1 MAETEQLLDHILVVD
16 DEIAPRTLMRG
27 MLEEASYR
35 VTEAEGGPQ
44 AIEAALRDRPHVVV
58 VDLAM
63 PGMNGDEVCRRL
75 KSSPETGRIPV
86 IIVTGMTE
94 PESRTL
100 SLASGADEFLR
111 KPFSDVE
118 LLTRVRAVLRTR
130 HLVEQVSQLQAREI
144 KVAEDPS
151 IHRNDPPCVLVVDD
165 EEDVRKTARAV
176 MEGMGAQVFCATS
189 LAEARTLLDPSLD
202 VVLLDLML
210 GDGGGLDLLR
220 EIRAD
225 ARLSAV
231 SVVILTTLDQSQ
243 DRVRGLEAGADDYLT
258 KPTTP
263 LELQARVRRQVVN
276 KRFREGLLA
285 QVAEASSQ
293 ASTDALTQLYNR
305 RHLDEALT
313 KLIASSLRQG
323 QDLCVL
329 MADVDLFKAVNDRYG
344 HAAGDDVLRAVAAA
358 LRSKLRGMDW
368 VARYGGEEFA
378 VILPMTEVETGACVA
393 DRVRERVAAMAIA
406 VPGLTEELHVTMSIG
421 VAALGRERLGAAE
434 LLERADKALYAAKHG
449 GRNRVCV
456 HGR

>member
-1 MAETEQLLDHILVVD
+1 MAVTEDLLDRILVVD

-35 VTEAEGGPQ
+35 VTEAEGGAQ
-44 AIEAALRDRPHVVV
+44 ALEAALRDRPHVIVL
-58 VDLAM
+58 DLSM

-94 PESRTL
+94 PENRTL

-118 LLTRVRAVLRTR
+118 LLTRIRAVLRTR
-130 HLVEQVSQLQAREI
+130 HLVEQVSQLQARE
-144 KVAEDPS
+144 VQVVQDTTL
-151 IHRNDPPCVLVVDD
+151 HRNDPPCVLVVDD
-165 EEDVRKTARAV
+165 EENVRETVRAV
-176 MEGMGAQVFCATS
+176 MEGMGAQVFCAAS
-189 LAEARTLLDPSLD
+189 LTEARTLLDPALD

-210 GDGGGLDLLR
+210 GDGSGLDLLR

-225 ARLSAV
+225 ARLSSV
-231 SVVILTTLDQSQ
+231 SVVILTALDEEQ
-243 DRVRGLEAGADDYLT
+243 DRIRGLEAGADDYLT
-258 KPTTP
+258 KPTAP

-285 QVAEASSQ
+285 QVAEANSQ
-293 ASTDALTQLYNR
+293 ASTDGLTQLYNR
-305 RHLDEALT
+305 RHLDDALS
-313 KLIASSLRQG
+313 KLITSSIRQG

-329 MADVDLFKAVNDRYG
+329 MADVDHFKAVNDRHG
-344 HAAGDDVLRAVAAA
+344 HATGDDVLRAVARA

-368 VARYGGEEFA
+368 IARYGGEEFA
-378 VILPMTEVETGACVA
+378 VILPMTELETGACVA
-393 DRVRERVAAMAIA
+393 ERVREGIA
-406 VPGLTEELHVTMSIG
+406 NLQILVDGITGALGVTVSIG
-421 VAALGRERLGAAE
+421 VAALRRERLDAAE
-434 LLERADKALYAAKHG
+434 LLARADKALYAAKHG

-456 HGR
+456 YGR